1 MDRQSL
7 RGGGT
12 GDAQEFCYVG
22 SQQPDV
28 ACGAF
33 LMELLE
39 DTPAPA
45 DQAPGAADDRLSRV
59 MRSLE
64 AELGVA
70 SAPARA
76 AAGDGEGTA
85 DGPMS
90 DYDDGGLE
98 DMLSELGG
106 SLGAEA
112 PSLAAVL
119 PFEYWE
125 EVAPVMGSDMGGWYV
140 DGEGFVAGYEFREP
154 CYYTY
159 GEGSA
164 VEQAYRPL
172 CLWE

>member
-1 MDRQSL
+1 MDHQGL
-7 RGGGT
+7 RVGGA
-12 GDAQEFCYVG
+12 GDVQEFCYVG
-22 SQQPDV
+22 SQQPEV
-28 ACGAF
+28 AGGAF

-45 DQAPGAADDRLSRV
+45 DHAPEAADDRLSRV

-64 AELGVA
+64 AELGIG
-70 SAPARA
+70 STPAPALA
-76 AAGDGEGTA
+76 EDGESTA

-90 DYDDGGLE
+90 DYDDGELE
-98 DMLSELGG
+98 EMLSELRG

-112 PSLAAVL
+112 RSLAAVL

-125 EVAPVMGSDMGGWYV
+125 EVPPVMGSVMGGWYV

-154 CYYTY
+154 SYYTY
-159 GEGSA
+159 GEVSA
-164 VEQAYRPL
+164 VEQAYSPL

>member
-7 RGGGT
+7 RVGGA

-22 SQQPDV
+22 SRQLEV
-28 ACGAF
+28 AGGAF

-45 DQAPGAADDRLSRV
+45 DQAPEAADDRLRRV

-70 SAPARA
+70 AVPAPSAAE
-76 AAGDGEGTA
+76 DGGSTA

-90 DYDDGGLE
+90 DYDDGELE
-98 DMLSELGG
+98 EMLSELGG

-125 EVAPVMGSDMGGWYV
+125 EVPPVMGSVMGGWYV

-154 CYYTY
+154 SYYTY
-159 GEGSA
+159 GEVSA
-164 VEQAYRPL
+164 VEQVYSPL